1 MYQFDKL
8 WEIFSENYLSTK
20 LTNFRENYATVYP
33 GENID

>member
-8 WEIFSENYLSTK
+8 WEIFNENYLSTK
-20 LTNFRENYATVYP
+20 LTNFRENCTTVYP